1 MSTVPYESQKM
12 NTRELTTQ
20 LLEAHGGAF
29 NNLMHP
35 EGHLEGV
42 LTFGPP
48 GIGKTQSV
56 MAAAHKIAADNGGEL
71 VIYRPG
77 VRREPGKNQILFV
90 HMSMAGM
97 TSGGVLGF
105 PTVSA
110 NDRTQETDTAEQ
122 QLEKQRRFVSQQV
135 IP

>member
-56 MAAAHKIAADNGGEL
+56 MAAAIRLQPITVVSWSSTVLVFAASLGKTKFFL
-71 VIYRPG
+71 SICPWPG
-77 VRREPGKNQILFV
+77 
-90 HMSMAGM
+90 
-97 TSGGVLGF
+97 
-105 PTVSA
+105 
-110 NDRTQETDTAEQ
+110 
-122 QLEKQRRFVSQQV
+122 
-135 IP
+135 